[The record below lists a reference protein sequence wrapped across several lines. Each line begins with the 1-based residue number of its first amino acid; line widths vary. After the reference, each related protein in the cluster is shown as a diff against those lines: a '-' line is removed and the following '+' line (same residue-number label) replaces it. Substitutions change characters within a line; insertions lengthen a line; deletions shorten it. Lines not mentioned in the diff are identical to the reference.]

1 MREQTNDS
9 SIPALAHIIR
19 ILLFFIPMTLPGPLL
34 FYSVIYWWFVPASM
48 RLDVPLIS
56 FPSTGLK
63 IVASLC
69 ALPLMLFS
77 RYSSEALASSLPERW
92 TTYLHRIIAPASFLL
107 SILSGL
113 SALCLFTPLIGV
125 PALPPPAVA
134 LIFGGLVLSRWLNNL
149 KRGLGVFAHIDA
161 GKRRPR
167 LIVGLS
173 APQLLA
179 TDRRP
184 PILYLR
190 SFVRERSKATTL
202 GRFGYIRNP
211 AGFYILAR
219 RPSALDDLS
228 AFLRKMLVQEYRR
241 KFLDS
246 NRSVHDE
253 QMLFAEYFSEFGPY
267 IAIGKPDEAF
277 ENMDLGAAKYYVPD
291 EAWTTKVVEL
301 INSSGAIVIEAAESE
316 GLSWEIREVLCRVA
330 PEKVL
335 LILPRNEAD
344 HREFCIFAAGLF
356 PHPMPEELPST
367 RLLMFGANW
376 SPIPLEDYT
385 MILEEAVRPF
395 VDRLGLASS
404 RDKKLNQANAA
415 DAKCHAAD

>member
-1 MREQTNDS
+1 
-9 SIPALAHIIR
+9 
-19 ILLFFIPMTLPGPLL
+19 
-34 FYSVIYWWFVPASM
+34 
-48 RLDVPLIS
+48 
-56 FPSTGLK
+56 
-63 IVASLC
+63 
-69 ALPLMLFS
+69 
-77 RYSSEALASSLPERW
+77 
-92 TTYLHRIIAPASFLL
+92 
-107 SILSGL
+107 
-113 SALCLFTPLIGV
+113 
-125 PALPPPAVA
+125 
-134 LIFGGLVLSRWLNNL
+134 VLSHWLNDL
-149 KRGLGVFAHIDA
+149 KRSLGIFAHTDA

-173 APQLLA
+173 APELLA

-211 AGFYILAR
+211 AGFYLTSR
-219 RPSALDDLS
+219 WPSAFS
-228 AFLRKMLVQEYRR
+228 AFLRNSLVQEYKR

-253 QMLFAEYFSEFGPY
+253 QMLFAEYFSELGPY
-267 IAIGKPDEAF
+267 IAIGRPDEAF
-277 ENMDLGAAKYYVPD
+277 ESMDLGAAKYYIPD
-291 EAWTTKVVEL
+291 EAWMTKVIEL
-301 INSSGAIVIEAAESE
+301 INSSAAIVIEAAESE

-376 SPIPLEDYT
+376 LPIPLEDYT
-385 MILEEAVRPF
+385 MVIEDSVRPF

-404 RDKKLNQANAA
+404 RDKKLNQAEAAAAKSPAA
-415 DAKCHAAD
+415 D